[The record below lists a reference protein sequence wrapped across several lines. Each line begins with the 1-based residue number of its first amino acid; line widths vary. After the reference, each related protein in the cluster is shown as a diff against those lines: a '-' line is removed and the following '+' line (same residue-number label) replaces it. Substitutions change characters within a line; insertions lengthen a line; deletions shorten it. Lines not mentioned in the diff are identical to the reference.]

1 MFCLA
6 GCTAGE
12 DSAGPGGSF
21 TLTPGEAMATYATAS
36 WSAPGAASA
45 HLSFSVDGEEQFV
58 LEAVDGESAKD
69 QPVLGMWFGQAF
81 EVSLVDDAG
90 VVRDTQTYT
99 TGEGSVTLGALA
111 VTGRPTWNQYVAT
124 GLLSSDPPAAL
135 VFGPSGKPV
144 WFWENESGEYVVRVA
159 PRRAQDG
166 MWVLLMPDAPT
177 GAKGRLVGVAWD
189 GSVIEEI
196 IPYGHAGEGV
206 THDFLELE
214 DGRLLFIAIDTREVD
229 GVSHIGE
236 ALYEFGTD
244 GSEREVWSFWDS
256 FTPEAGQSGTGGWTH
271 ANSLRWH
278 EGRGTVWMGSR
289 MLNCIVEIEPEEGV
303 LVTAFGGPAPTV
315 LLGNGTEPPS
325 EQHHFDFSGDR
336 LLLHDN
342 RDVVRG
348 SRVVEYSF
356 TFGEETVAEQ
366 VWEFVPSPVLY
377 DFVLGD
383 AAYASDDEL
392 LVTWSTAGL
401 IEQRSRSGE
410 VPWSSS
416 LLLGTVYGYS
426 ELMPGL
432 PGSRFV
438 GNGSSETP

>member
-1 MFCLA
+1 
-6 GCTAGE
+6 
-12 DSAGPGGSF
+12 
-21 TLTPGEAMATYATAS
+21 
-36 WSAPGAASA
+36 
-45 HLSFSVDGEEQFV
+45 
-58 LEAVDGESAKD
+58 
-69 QPVLGMWFGQAF
+69 
-81 EVSLVDDAG
+81 
-90 VVRDTQTYT
+90 
-99 TGEGSVTLGALA
+99 
-111 VTGRPTWNQYVAT
+111 
-124 GLLSSDPPAAL
+124 
-135 VFGPSGKPV
+135 
-144 WFWENESGEYVVRVA
+144 
-159 PRRAQDG
+159 
-166 MWVLLMPDAPT
+166 
-177 GAKGRLVGVAWD
+177 
-189 GSVIEEI
+189 
-196 IPYGHAGEGV
+196 
-206 THDFLELE
+206 
-214 DGRLLFIAIDTREVD
+214 
-229 GVSHIGE
+229 
-236 ALYEFGTD
+236 
-244 GSEREVWSFWDS
+244 
-256 FTPEAGQSGTGGWTH
+256 
-271 ANSLRWH
+271 
-278 EGRGTVWMGSR
+278 
-289 MLNCIVEIEPEEGV
+289 MLNCIVEIEPEEGG

-366 VWEFVPSPVLY
+366 VWEFEPSPVLY

-438 GNGSSETP
+438 GNGLSETP